1 MAKRPEN
8 RIQTAAEVAR
18 YLKPFARRLEQ
29 RINFRSVLNARLQH
43 AKKRMGDGVGE
54 TVKPDQIAAPT
65 DSKQEVRQ
73 STIETIV
80 REETMLDQPRPRER
94 DKDTPDLV

>member
-1 MAKRPEN
+1 VK
-8 RIQTAAEVAR
+8 
-18 YLKPFARRLEQ
+18 Q

-43 AKKRMGDGVGE
+43 AKKRMGEGVGE
-54 TVKPDQIAAPT
+54 TIKRDRIAAPT

-80 REETMLDQPRPRER
+80 REETMLDQPKPRER
-94 DKDTPDLV
+94 SRDDDRPDLV